1 VDRVGRFST
10 EQWKEISPYLD
21 QALDLESAERDRWL
35 TELSALKPGLADDLR
50 LLLATHDAVDEV
62 QFLERSPLSPGV
74 EPLAGQRFGT
84 YTLESLLGRGAMGSV
99 WLARRSDGDFEAKV
113 AIKFLDH
120 RGVGRKGAE
129 QIRREAS
136 MLARQSHS
144 NVARLLDAGFG
155 ADGQP
160 FLVLEYV
167 EGIRIDEYC
176 NSRALSL
183 DARLDLLLP
192 LIDAV
197 AHAHAQRLVHR
208 DLKPSNV
215 LVTADGVGKLLDLGV
230 ASLISNSAALSTS
243 ASISRTAPLEASPN
257 RSLGAPPAFAAPEQ
271 IRGEPVTPASDVYA
285 LGTLLH
291 LLIANRHPFAS
302 ATSTHTQL
310 IQAVLIDD
318 ARPASE
324 SLASSPAKRWV
335 QGDLDAVI
343 AKAIQRE
350 PENRYATA
358 GELAADIRRFRSQR
372 PVQAR
377 SHTWI
382 QRAAMFARR
391 LWGET
396 MHRWLGLILILMAAT
411 IRPMWG
417 V

>member
-1 VDRVGRFST
+1 VNRVGRFSA

-21 QALDLESAERDRWL
+21 QALDLEPAERGRWL
-35 TELSALKPGLADDLR
+35 TELSALKPRLADDLR
-50 LLLATHDAVDEV
+50 LLLATHDAIDEV

-74 EPLAGQRFGT
+74 EPLAGQQFGT
-84 YTLESLLGRGAMGSV
+84 YTLESLLGRGGMGSL
-99 WLARRSDGDFEAKV
+99 WLARRSDGDPNAKV

-120 RGVGRKGAE
+120 RGVGRQGAE

-136 MLARQSHS
+136 SLARQSH
-144 NVARLLDAGFG
+144 
-155 ADGQP
+155 
-160 FLVLEYV
+160 
-167 EGIRIDEYC
+167 C

-183 DARLDLLLP
+183 DARLALLLP
-192 LIDAV
+192 VIDAV
-197 AHAHAQRLVHR
+197 AHAHAQRIVHR

-215 LVTADGVGKLLDLGV
+215 LVTAGGVGKLLDLGV

-243 ASISRTAPLEASPN
+243 ASISKTAPLEVSPDQPQP
-257 RSLGAPPAFAAPEQ
+257 LGAVPAFAAPEQ
-271 IRGEPVTPASDVYA
+271 IRGERVTPASDVYA
-285 LGTLLH
+285 LGTMLH

-302 ATSTHTQL
+302 DTSTHTEL
-310 IQAVLIDD
+310 IQAVLTDD

-324 SLASSPAKRWV
+324 SLASSRAKRWA

-350 PENRYATA
+350 PENRYAAA

-391 LWGET
+391 LWGSR
-396 MHRWLGLILILMAAT
+396 HLGK
-411 IRPMWG
+411 
-417 V
+417 

>member
-1 VDRVGRFST
+1 VDRVGRFSA

-21 QALDLESAERDRWL
+21 QALDLESAERGRWL

-50 LLLATHDAVDEV
+50 LLLATHHAIDEV

-74 EPLAGQRFGT
+74 EPLAGQQFGN
-84 YTLESLLGRGAMGSV
+84 YTLASLLGRGRMGSV
-99 WLARRSDGDFEAKV
+99 WLARRSDGDLNAKV

-120 RGVGRKGAE
+120 RGVGRRGAE
-129 QIRREAS
+129 QIRREAGS
-136 MLARQSHS
+136 LARQSHS
-144 NVARLLDAGFG
+144 NVARLFDAGFG

-167 EGIRIDEYC
+167 EGTRIDEYC
-176 NSRALSL
+176 KNRALSL
-183 DARLDLLLP
+183 DARLALLLP
-192 LIDAV
+192 VIDAV
-197 AHAHAQRLVHR
+197 AHAHAQRIVHR

-243 ASISRTAPLEASPN
+243 ASISKTAPLEVSPDQPH
-257 RSLGAPPAFAAPEQ
+257 SLGAAPAFAAPEQ

-285 LGTLLH
+285 LGTMLH

-302 ATSTHTQL
+302 DTSTHTQL
-310 IQAVLIDD
+310 IQAVLTDD

-324 SLASSPAKRWV
+324 SLAASRAKRWA

-350 PENRYATA
+350 PENRYAAA

-391 LWGET
+391 LWGSR
-396 MHRWLGLILILMAAT
+396 HLG
-411 IRPMWG
+411 
-417 V
+417 

>member
-1 VDRVGRFST
+1 VNRVGRFSA

-21 QALDLESAERDRWL
+21 QALDLEPAERGRWL
-35 TELSALKPGLADDLR
+35 TELSALKPRLADDLR
-50 LLLATHDAVDEV
+50 LLLATHDAIDEV

-74 EPLAGQRFGT
+74 EPLAGQQFGT
-84 YTLESLLGRGAMGSV
+84 YTLESLLGRGRMGSV
-99 WLARRSDGDFEAKV
+99 WLARRSDGNPNAKV

-120 RGVGRKGAE
+120 RGVGRQGAE

-136 MLARQSHS
+136 SLARQSHS
-144 NVARLLDAGFG
+144 DVARLIDAGFG

-167 EGIRIDEYC
+167 EGTRIDEYC
-176 NSRALSL
+176 NNRALSL
-183 DARLDLLLP
+183 DARLALLLP
-192 LIDAV
+192 VIDAV
-197 AHAHAQRLVHR
+197 AQAHAQRIVHR

-215 LVTADGVGKLLDLGV
+215 LVTAEGVGKLLDLGV

-243 ASISRTAPLEASPN
+243 ASISKTAPLEVSPDQPQ
-257 RSLGAPPAFAAPEQ
+257 SLGAAPAFAAPEQ

-285 LGTLLH
+285 LGTMLH

-302 ATSTHTQL
+302 DTSTHTQL
-310 IQAVLIDD
+310 IQAVLTAD

-324 SLASSPAKRWV
+324 SLASSRAKRWA

-350 PENRYATA
+350 PENRYAAA

-391 LWGET
+391 LWGSR
-396 MHRWLGLILILMAAT
+396 HRGK
-411 IRPMWG
+411 
-417 V
+417 

>member
-1 VDRVGRFST
+1 VDRVGRFSA
-10 EQWKEISPYLD
+10 ERWKEISPYLD
-21 QALDLESAERDRWL
+21 QALDLESAERGRWL
-35 TELSALKPGLADDLR
+35 TELSALKPRLADDLR
-50 LLLATHDAVDEV
+50 LLLATHDAIDEL

-74 EPLAGQRFGT
+74 EPLAGQRFGI
-84 YTLESLLGRGAMGSV
+84 YTLESQLGRGRMGSV
-99 WLARRSDGDFEAKV
+99 WLARRSDGDANAKV

-120 RGVGRKGAE
+120 RGVGRQGAE
-129 QIRREAS
+129 QIRREVS
-136 MLARQSHS
+136 SLARQSNS
-144 NVARLLDAGFG
+144 SVARFINAGFG

-167 EGIRIDEYC
+167 EGTRIDEYC

-183 DARLDLLLP
+183 DARLALLLP
-192 LIDAV
+192 VIDAV
-197 AHAHAQRLVHR
+197 AQAHAQGIVHR

-230 ASLISNSAALSTS
+230 ASLVSNSAALSTS
-243 ASISRTAPLEASPN
+243 ALISKTAPLQVSPDQPQ
-257 RSLGAPPAFAAPEQ
+257 SQAAAPAFAAPEQ
-271 IRGEPVTPASDVYA
+271 IRGEPVTPASDVYS
-285 LGTLLH
+285 LGTMLH

-302 ATSTHTQL
+302 DTSTHTQL
-310 IQAVLIDD
+310 IQAVLAAD

-324 SLASSPAKRWV
+324 SLAPSRAKRWA

-350 PENRYATA
+350 PENRYAAA

-377 SHTWI
+377 PHAWI

-391 LWGET
+391 LWG
-396 MHRWLGLILILMAAT
+396 RLDR
-411 IRPMWG
+411 RP